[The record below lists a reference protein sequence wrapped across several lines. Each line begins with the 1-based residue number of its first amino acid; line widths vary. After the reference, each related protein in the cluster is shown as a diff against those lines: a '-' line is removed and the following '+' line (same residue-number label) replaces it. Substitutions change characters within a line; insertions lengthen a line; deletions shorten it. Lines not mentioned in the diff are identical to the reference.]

1 MNLRPLSPLLLAV
14 CLCPVSAAQD
24 LPYATLADRFLAEHG
39 QADVTPAAFEL
50 EPFLR
55 ERFLHTQAGLFDLY
69 LPPGAARRQS
79 DLRDYQRVVMAVLE
93 LQQGWL
99 SWLDPGGR
107 ELREVRK
114 DHVALLKWVK
124 RWEIADLAQ
133 HSRESGGSTLEILG
147 AKHAVREASE
157 RLAGFLTAGGAL
169 LAREDGQRE
178 PLVLVPDRETFT
190 QFLCLGGWKYADLR
204 SVYWQPDIV
213 NWTNFYI
220 DDVKVLAM
228 QFASPNRSPGDY
240 TTGLRMD
247 YKTPTGLEQQ
257 IVQLAAN
264 SMFANYY
271 GERVPPSLAGA
282 LAINLV
288 IDQFGECNTRVDGD
302 LRARRSSAVE
312 IFVPGGNPAGGILP
326 PNMADSR
333 WRENQGSDYFVAELR
348 RALPAKRGR
357 KPLGTFEL
365 LDERER
371 NSAEVTGPFLGI
383 AAAVAEP
390 LPTTYLGDQLEFL
403 RAYRSCFVHWLQAK
417 GAGSS
422 KKACAA
428 SFAELLR
435 GLASIEDAS
444 QLEQVFKD
452 VYLKPLSS
460 TEMEK
465 KELEARF
472 LTWLAKGR

>member
-1 MNLRPLSPLLLAV
+1 MNLRPLSPLLLAAS
-14 CLCPVSAAQD
+14 LCSVSLAQD
-24 LPYATLADRFLAEHG
+24 LPYEKLANRFLEEHG
-39 QADVTPAAFEL
+39 QADAAPDTFEL
-50 EPFLR
+50 ELFLQD
-55 ERFLHTQAGLFDLY
+55 RFLHTEAGLFDLY
-69 LPPGAARRQS
+69 LSPSAARRES
-79 DLRDYQRVVMAVLE
+79 DIEDYQRVVMAVLE
-93 LQQGWL
+93 AQQGWL
-99 SWLDPGGR
+99 DWLDPSGKQ
-107 ELREVRK
+107 LRDVRK
-114 DHVALLKWVK
+114 DHAALVKWVK
-124 RWEIADLAQ
+124 RWKIADLAR
-133 HSRESGGSTLEILG
+133 HLKESGGSTLEILD
-147 AKHAVREASE
+147 AKDSVAEASG
-157 RLAGFLTAGGAL
+157 RLAEFLTAGGAL
-169 LAREDGQRE
+169 MAREDGKRE

-190 QFLCLGGWKYADLR
+190 QFLCLGGWKYATHR
-204 SVYWQPDIV
+204 STYWQPDIV

-240 TTGLRMD
+240 SSGLRMD
-247 YKTPTGLEQQ
+247 FKTSTGLEQQ

-312 IFVPGGNPAGGILP
+312 IFVPGGNPGGGILP

-333 WRENQGSDYFVAELR
+333 WRDNQGSDYFVAELR
-348 RALPAKRGR
+348 RALPKKKGR

-365 LDERER
+365 MDERER
-371 NSAEVTGPFLGI
+371 NYAEVSGPFLGM
-383 AAAVAEP
+383 AAAVADP
-390 LPTTYLGDQLEFL
+390 LPSTYLGDQMEFL
-403 RAYRSCFVHWLQAK
+403 RAYRSCFMHWLQAK

-435 GLASIEDAS
+435 GLAATPDATE
-444 QLEQVFKD
+444 LEQVFKN
-452 VYLKPLSS
+452 VYEKPLSTS
-460 TEMEK
+460 EMEK

-472 LTWLAKGR
+472 LSWLAKGR